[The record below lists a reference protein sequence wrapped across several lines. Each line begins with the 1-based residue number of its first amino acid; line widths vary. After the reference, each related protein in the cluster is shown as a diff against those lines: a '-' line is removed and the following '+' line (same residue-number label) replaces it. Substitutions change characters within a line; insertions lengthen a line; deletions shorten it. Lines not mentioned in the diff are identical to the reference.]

1 MLRYSKE
8 STADTLHEFE
18 CGIPIMDD
26 YIHHELNKRLRNDP
40 GLALYVVRDEA
51 DAIVAMYVVSMGS
64 FVDYDGEY
72 AYLPQ
77 GKPWGYIDSER
88 QIRSGARYSTLEI
101 EYIAVRKDMRNK
113 GYGSAIIKEIARTA
127 KERTVYFLTL
137 GAYHDAG
144 YSAIPFYEKLGFFA
158 LQEYSEKY
166 DTLRM
171 ALRV

>member
-8 STADTLHEFE
+8 PTADILHEFE

-26 YIHHELNKRLRNDP
+26 YIHRELNNRLRNDP
-40 GLALYVVRDEA
+40 GLSLYVVRDEA
-51 DAIVAMYVVSMGS
+51 DAIVAMYVVSTGS

-77 GKPWGYIDSER
+77 GKPWGYIDSE
-88 QIRSGARYSTLEI
+88 QKIRSGARYTTLEI
-101 EYIAVRKDMRNK
+101 EYIAVRRDMRNK

-127 KERTVYFLTL
+127 KERALYFLTL
-137 GAYHDAG
+137 GAYHDAS